1 MTERD
6 NLLRYF
12 RFEDCDHEPTVEQM
26 NVMAGS
32 DEIAIVDIPVRER
45 PLHGSGF
52 DIFGV
57 HWSAT
62 NDVSHYT
69 PKQKP
74 IYDDIEDWHA
84 QVRFPDIEK
93 FEWEQLRADAARI
106 DRSKQLVS
114 VVMYC
119 GPFERTTMLTSM
131 EDCLVNLISDPED
144 FADLI
149 GAITDYKIAL
159 VHKIWDCAQPD
170 MYLLHDDWG
179 TAKST
184 FMSPKLWREV
194 IKPHTKRLYD
204 AVHSHGALVIQHS
217 CGAVGPLVG
226 DMAELGA
233 DAWDGQPEC
242 NDFAAL
248 RASYGDRLRI
258 LDKPPMPDTAEGAPL
273 MPNEKYGAYA
283 DYPEFL
289 FEGGK

>member
-1 MTERD
+1 MTEKE
-6 NLLRYF
+6 NLLHF
-12 RFEDCDHEPTVEQM
+12 LHFEACDHTPTLAQLD
-26 NVMAGS
+26 VMAGS
-32 DEIAIVDIPVRER
+32 DELAIVDIPVRER
-45 PLHGSGF
+45 PLHSSGY

-62 NDVSHYT
+62 NDISHYT
-69 PKQKP
+69 PNQKP
-74 IYDDIEDWHA
+74 IYDDIEDWRS
-84 QVRFPDIEK
+84 QVRFPNIEK
-93 FEWEQLRADAARI
+93 FEWEQLCADTAKI
-106 DRSKQLVS
+106 DRSKKLVS

-131 EDCLVNLISDPED
+131 EDCLVNLISDPEN

-159 VHKIWDCAQPD
+159 VHKIWECAQPD

-217 CGAVGPLVG
+217 CGAIGPLVG
-226 DMAELGA
+226 DMVELGA

-242 NDFAAL
+242 NDFPAL
-248 RASYGDRLRI
+248 RAAYGDRLHI
-258 LDKPPMPDTAEGAPL
+258 LDKPPRRASSGSPPL
-273 MPNEKYGAYA
+273 MPNEKYGAY
-283 DYPEFL
+283 PEHPAFL
-289 FEGGK
+289 YE